1 MTLTEKQASY
11 TYVKMSPDI
20 QIEKYEK
27 IETHTEKQ
35 KESVNVFIKRA
46 IDETIEHDNEKLAS
60 TANIE
65 SEKKL

>member
-46 IDETIEHDNEKLAS
+46 IDETIEHDN
-60 TANIE
+60 
-65 SEKKL
+65 KKLNPLIT

>member
-46 IDETIEHDNEKLAS
+46 IDETVGIYCQYRK
-60 TANIE
+60 
-65 SEKKL
+65 